1 MTWPTKEGVPTLPE
15 GVADDSVAMETGTS
29 GCSEDAMTVAP
40 SSESLPNVLHVTL
53 LKKPGYCE
61 HIVSNQSELSC
72 DQSFLVGNCST
83 GQWCFPI

>member
-1 MTWPTKEGVPTLPE
+1 MAWPTKEGVPKLPE

-29 GCSEDAMTVAP
+29 GCDDDATTLAP

-61 HIVSNQSELSC
+61 HIVSNQSELGGE
-72 DQSFLVGNCST
+72 QLFLVGNYST
-83 GQWCFPI
+83 GLWCFST